1 MTMVKRYSDLVKRT
15 TFEERYHYLA
25 LRGTVGEP
33 TFGWERYLNQKFYNS
48 AEWRSV
54 RRVVIIRDDGCDLGI
69 PGREITGRIYI
80 HHMNPMVPDHIRHA
94 QSEILDPEYLI
105 AVSHNTHNAI
115 HYGDENQLARLPVE
129 RRPGDTKLW

>member
-105 AVSHNTHNAI
+105 SVSHTTHNAI
-115 HYGDENQLARLPVE
+115 HYGDENQLPRLPVE